1 MLTGNDAFAR
11 SQFMCGSGTIA
22 QVSEVDA
29 QKQRI
34 KDLVKSN
41 SKTLEPYNKKKGNK
55 MSGGNGGKSVTQ
67 LH

>member
-11 SQFMCGSGTIA
+11 EFQPTRSQFMSGTGTIATA

-41 SKTLEPYNKKKGNK
+41 SKTLEPYNKK
-55 MSGGNGGKSVTQ
+55 NGINS
-67 LH
+67 